1 MTRIVLSPAVA
12 EDFARILEHLDRH
25 EATQREQRIDGIVR
39 AIDVLA
45 DNPLIGRALDG
56 DLRELIVGRDARGY
70 VALYRYLAE
79 FDTILILAVR
89 AQREVGYTHD

>member
-1 MTRIVLSPAVA
+1 MTRIVLPPAVA
-12 EDFARILEHLDRH
+12 EDFVRILEHLDRR